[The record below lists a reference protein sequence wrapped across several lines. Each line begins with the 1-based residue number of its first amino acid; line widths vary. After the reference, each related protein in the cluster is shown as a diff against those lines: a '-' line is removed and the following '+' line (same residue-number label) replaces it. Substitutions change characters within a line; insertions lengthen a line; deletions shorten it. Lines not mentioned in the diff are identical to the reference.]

1 MNVPRVTSWRRTWVV
16 LAAALSLTLLASP
29 AAAQPVSGGDFTFGY
44 SSSFVDI
51 LDPHVTSQSI
61 SHFIM
66 LNIFDPLVSLRTD
79 GQVVPG
85 LAESWTSSPDGL
97 VWTFKLKPGVKFH
110 DGTPLNAQ
118 AVKFSFDRMVDPE
131 TKSRQAGVALR
142 GFYDRSEAVDP
153 TTVRIVLKK
162 PKASFLTV
170 ISQAFFAPVSP
181 KAVKELGAEFGRRP
195 VGTGPFKFVE
205 WVQNQH
211 VKLTRNPDY
220 AWGPSYL
227 HKGPAHFATLTFR
240 QIPDA
245 GARLAALESGQVDAI
260 DLPPTHQVQ
269 RLKADPRFQVKSAPQ
284 PGMPWGWPMNT
295 KRAPTT
301 DLKVRQAMIY
311 ALDREGLVRS
321 VHQGVFKPAYGPLT
335 PATFAY
341 NPAVEKMYPYDPKK
355 AEALL
360 DEAGWKKGADG
371 MRAKDGVPLV
381 IEHYVFY
388 TSAEAEFVQADFRKV
403 GIKTNISLQ
412 EVGTVNQ
419 VATEGVKN
427 NLAPLPFASLD
438 PELMSIL
445 FHSRNEGKGFSWT
458 FQNIKPIDDLLDQGE
473 VELDP
478 RKRAD
483 IYGRFQVLAMEN
495 ALFLPAFVRETIHV
509 YRAQVQDVQFNR
521 RGYDAYFA
529 EMWLKK

>member
-1 MNVPRVTSWRRTWVV
+1 MSFHDQARACGARVV
-16 LAAALSLTLLASP
+16 LAAVFLVALAVGP

-51 LDPHVTSQSI
+51 LDPHVTSQSV

-66 LNIFDPLVSLRTD
+66 MNIFDPLVYLRTS
-79 GQVVPG
+79 GEFAAG
-85 LAESWTSSPDGL
+85 LAESWSSSPDGL
-97 VWTFKLKPGVKFH
+97 VWTFKLKKGVTFH
-110 DGTPLNAQ
+110 DGTPFNAE

-131 TKSRQAGVALR
+131 IKSRQAGVALR
-142 GFYDRSEAVDP
+142 GFYDRTEVVDP
-153 TTVRIVLKK
+153 LTARIVLKK

-170 ISQAFFAPVSP
+170 LSQVFFAPVSP
-181 KAVKELGAEFGRRP
+181 KAVKESGAEFGRKP

-211 VKLTRNPDY
+211 VKLARNPDY
-220 AWGPSYL
+220 TWGPPFL
-227 HKGPAHFATLTFR
+227 HKGPAYFATLTFR

-245 GARLAALESGQVDAI
+245 GARLAALESGQVDAV
-260 DLPPTHQVQ
+260 DVPPTHQLE
-269 RLKADPRFQVKSAPQ
+269 RLKADPRFAVKSAPQ

-295 KRAPTT
+295 KRAPT
-301 DLKVRQAMIY
+301 DELKVRQAMIH
-311 ALDREGLVRS
+311 ALDRPGLVKN
-321 VHQGVFKPAYGPLT
+321 VLQGAYKPAFGPLT
-335 PATFAY
+335 PVTFGY
-341 NPAVEKMYPYDPKK
+341 NPAVEKMYPHDPRK

-371 MRAKDGVPLV
+371 MRSKDGKPLL

-388 TSAEAEFVQADFRKV
+388 QTAEAELVQADFKKV
-403 GIKTNISLQ
+403 GIASNITLQ

-445 FHSRNEGKGFSWT
+445 FHSRNQGKGFNWT
-458 FQNIKPIDDLLDQGE
+458 FHSVKEIDELLDRGE

-478 RKRAD
+478 KKRAEV
-483 IYGRFQVLAMEN
+483 YGRFQVLAMVN

-509 YRAQVQDVQFNR
+509 YKAPVQGVQFNR
-521 RGYDAYFA
+521 RGYDAYFHD
-529 EMWLKK
+529 MWLKK

>member
-1 MNVPRVTSWRRTWVV
+1 MTTRVPPSRSR
-16 LAAALSLTLLASP
+16 ASLVFGVLLALVVTP
-29 AAAQPVSGGDFTFGY
+29 GDAASQPVPGGDFTFGY
-44 SSSFVDI
+44 SSSFVDV
-51 LDPHVTSQSI
+51 LDPHVTSQSV

-66 LNIFDPLVSLRTD
+66 ANVFDPLVYLRAN
-79 GQVVPG
+79 GEFAAG

-97 VWTFKLKPGVKFH
+97 VWTFKLKRGVTFH
-110 DGTPLNAQ
+110 DGTPFDAQ

-142 GFYDRSEAVDP
+142 GFYDRTEVVDP
-153 TTVRIVLKK
+153 HTARIVLKK

-170 ISQAFFAPVSP
+170 LSQAFFAPVSP
-181 KAVKELGAEFGRRP
+181 KAVRELGAEFGRKP

-211 VKLTRNPDY
+211 VKLVRNPDY
-220 AWGPSYL
+220 TWGPPFL

-245 GARLAALESGQVDAI
+245 GARLAALESGQVDAV
-260 DLPPTHQVQ
+260 DLPPTHQLE
-269 RLKADPRFQVKSAPQ
+269 RLRADARFQVKSAPQ

-295 KRAPTT
+295 KRAPTD
-301 DLKVRQAMIY
+301 DLKVRQAMIH
-311 ALDREGLVRS
+311 ALDRPALVKN
-321 VHQGVFKPAYGPLT
+321 VLQGAFKPAYGPLT
-335 PATFAY
+335 PVTFGY
-341 NPAVEKMYPYDPKK
+341 NPAVERMYPYDPRK

-371 MRAKDGVPLV
+371 VRAKDGKPLV

-388 TSAEAEFVQADFRKV
+388 TTAEAEFVQAALKSV
-403 GIKTNISLQ
+403 GIRSNITLQ

-445 FHSRNEGKGFSWT
+445 FHSRNQGKGFNWT
-458 FQNIKPIDDLLDQGE
+458 FHTVKEIDDLLDRGE

-478 RKRAD
+478 KKRAEV
-483 IYGRFQVLAMEN
+483 YGRFQVLAMEH

-509 YRAQVQDVQFNR
+509 YKAPIQDIQFNR
-521 RGYDAYFA
+521 RGYDAYFHD
-529 EMWLKK
+529 MWWKR

>member
-1 MNVPRVTSWRRTWVV
+1 MKIPVRVSGHRAWMV
-16 LAAALSLTLLASP
+16 LSAFLALGITAGHAAD
-29 AAAQPVSGGDFTFGY
+29 QPVSGGDFTFGY

-51 LDPHVTSQSI
+51 LDPHVTSQSV

-66 LNIFDPLVSLRTD
+66 ANLFDPLVYLRTN
-79 GQVVPG
+79 GEFAAG
-85 LAESWTSSPDGL
+85 LAESWAMSADGL
-97 VWTFKLKPGVKFH
+97 VWTFKLKRGVTFH
-110 DGTPLNAQ
+110 DGTPFNAE

-142 GFYDRSEAVDP
+142 GFYDRTDVADAN
-153 TTVRIVLKK
+153 TVRIVLKK

-170 ISQAFFAPVSP
+170 ISQVFFAPVSP
-181 KAVKELGAEFGRRP
+181 KAARELGAEFGRKP

-211 VKLTRNPDY
+211 VKLVRNPDY
-220 AWGPSYL
+220 TWGPPFL
-227 HKGPAHFATLTFR
+227 HKGPAYFATLTFR

-245 GARLAALESGQVDAI
+245 GARLAALESGQVDAV
-260 DLPPTHQVQ
+260 DVPPTHQLE
-269 RLKADPRFQVKSAPQ
+269 RLRADPRFQVKSAPQ

-295 KRAPTT
+295 KREPTD

-311 ALDREGLVRS
+311 ALDRATLVKN
-321 VHQGVFKPAYGPLT
+321 VLQGAYKPAYGPLT
-335 PATFAY
+335 PVTFGY
-341 NPAVEKMYPYDPKK
+341 NPAVEKMYPHDPRK

-371 MRAKDGVPLV
+371 LRAKDGKPLV

-388 TSAEAEFVQADFRKV
+388 TTSEAEFVQAALKSV
-403 GIKTNISLQ
+403 GIKSNISLQ

-419 VATEGVKN
+419 VATEGTKN

-438 PELMSIL
+438 PELMSTL
-445 FHSRNEGKGFSWT
+445 FHSRNQGKGFNWT
-458 FQNIKPIDDLLDQGE
+458 FHTVKEIDDLLDRGE

-478 RKRAD
+478 KKRAE
-483 IYGRFQVLAMEN
+483 IYGRFQVLAMEH

-509 YRAQVQDVQFNR
+509 YKAPVQGVQFNR
-521 RGYDAYFA
+521 RGYDAYFHD
-529 EMWLKK
+529 MWWKK

>member
-1 MNVPRVTSWRRTWVV
+1 VV
-16 LAAALSLTLLASP
+16 DA
-29 AAAQPVSGGDFTFGY
+29 
-44 SSSFVDI
+44 
-51 LDPHVTSQSI
+51 
-61 SHFIM
+61 
-66 LNIFDPLVSLRTD
+66 
-79 GQVVPG
+79 
-85 LAESWTSSPDGL
+85 
-97 VWTFKLKPGVKFH
+97 
-110 DGTPLNAQ
+110 
-118 AVKFSFDRMVDPE
+118 
-131 TKSRQAGVALR
+131 
-142 GFYDRSEAVDP
+142 

-170 ISQAFFAPVSP
+170 VSQVFFAPVSP
-181 KAVKELGAEFGRRP
+181 KAVKELGAEFGRQP

-211 VKLTRNPDY
+211 VKLARNPDY
-220 AWGPSYL
+220 NWGPSYL

-260 DLPPTHQVQ
+260 DLPPTHQIQ

-371 MRAKDGVPLV
+371 MRAKDGAPLV

-388 TSAEAEFVQADFRKV
+388 TTSEAEFVQADFRKV

-445 FHSRNEGKGFSWT
+445 FHSRNQGKGFSWT

-478 RKRAD
+478 KKRAE
-483 IYGRFQVLAMEN
+483 IYGRFQVLTMEN

-509 YRAQVQDVQFNR
+509 YRSQVQDVQFNR

>member
-1 MNVPRVTSWRRTWVV
+1 MNVPGGTSRRRTWMALV
-16 LAAALSLTLLASP
+16 AALAVTFFATRAP
-29 AAAQPVSGGDFTFGY
+29 AQPVAGGDFTFGY

-51 LDPHVTSQSI
+51 LDPHVTSQSV

-66 LNIFDPLVSLRTD
+66 LNIFDPLVSLRAD
-79 GQVVPG
+79 GQVFPG

-97 VWTFKLKPGVKFH
+97 VWTFKLKQGVKFH
-110 DGTPLNAQ
+110 DGTPLNAE

-142 GFYDRSEAVDP
+142 GFYDRSEVVDAN
-153 TTVRIVLKK
+153 TVRIVLKK

-181 KAVKELGAEFGRRP
+181 KAVKELGAEFGRHP

-211 VKLTRNPDY
+211 VKLVRNPDY
-220 AWGPSYL
+220 NWGPSYL
-227 HKGPAHFATLTFR
+227 HKGPANFATLTFR

-260 DLPPTHQVQ
+260 DLPPTHQIM

-295 KRAPTT
+295 KRAPTN

-371 MRAKDGVPLV
+371 MRAKDGVR
-381 IEHYVFY
+381 
-388 TSAEAEFVQADFRKV
+388 S
-403 GIKTNISLQ
+403 
-412 EVGTVNQ
+412 
-419 VATEGVKN
+419 
-427 NLAPLPFASLD
+427 
-438 PELMSIL
+438 
-445 FHSRNEGKGFSWT
+445 
-458 FQNIKPIDDLLDQGE
+458 
-473 VELDP
+473 
-478 RKRAD
+478 
-483 IYGRFQVLAMEN
+483 
-495 ALFLPAFVRETIHV
+495 
-509 YRAQVQDVQFNR
+509 
-521 RGYDAYFA
+521 
-529 EMWLKK
+529 

>member
-1 MNVPRVTSWRRTWVV
+1 MKIRDRVAGYRTWLG
-16 LAAALSLTLLASP
+16 LAACLALGATAGH
-29 AAAQPVSGGDFTFGY
+29 AADQPTPGGDFTFGY

-51 LDPHVTSQSI
+51 LDPHVTSQSV

-66 LNIFDPLVSLRTD
+66 ANIFDPLVYLRTT
-79 GQVVPG
+79 GEFAPG
-85 LAESWTSSPDGL
+85 LADSWSASADGL
-97 VWTFKLKPGVKFH
+97 VWTFKLKRGVTFH
-110 DGTPLNAQ
+110 DGTPFNAE

-142 GFYDRSEAVDP
+142 GFYDRTEVVDG
-153 TTVRIVLKK
+153 TTIRIVLKK

-170 ISQAFFAPVSP
+170 ISQVFFAPVSP
-181 KAVKELGAEFGRRP
+181 RAVKELGAEFGRKP
-195 VGTGPFKFVE
+195 VGTGPFKFAE

-211 VKLTRNPDY
+211 VKLVRNPDY
-220 AWGPSYL
+220 TWGPPFL
-227 HKGPAHFATLTFR
+227 HKGPAYFATLTFR

-245 GARLAALESGQVDAI
+245 GARLAALESGQVDAV
-260 DLPPTHQVQ
+260 DVPPTHQLE
-269 RLKADPRFQVKSAPQ
+269 RLRADPRFQVKSAPQ

-295 KRAPTT
+295 KRAPTD

-311 ALDREGLVRS
+311 ALDRAALVKN
-321 VHQGVFKPAYGPLT
+321 VLQGAYRPAYGPLT
-335 PATFAY
+335 PVTFGY
-341 NPAVEKMYPYDPKK
+341 NPAVEKMYPHDPRK

-371 MRAKDGVPLV
+371 MRAKDGKPLV

-388 TSAEAEFVQADFRKV
+388 TTSEAEFVQAEFKQV
-403 GIKTNISLQ
+403 GIKSNITLQ

-419 VATEGVKN
+419 VATEGIKN

-445 FHSRNEGKGFSWT
+445 FHSRNQGKGFNWT
-458 FQNIKPIDDLLDQGE
+458 FHAIKEIDDLLDRGE
-473 VELDP
+473 VELDA

-483 IYGRFQVLAMEN
+483 VYGRFQVLTMEN

-509 YRAQVQDVQFNR
+509 YKAPVQGVQFNR
-521 RGYDAYFA
+521 RGYDAYFHD
-529 EMWLKK
+529 MWWKR